1 MPVTPPAT
9 PPINPFKEAF
19 RLGLVVTF
27 PEPLMLGISKK
38 ALYMVYSMEDAISN
52 LHEIE
57 KFSNQIQKITRQS
70 NLLALN
76 ALIEASRAGELG
88 RGFGVVANEVKILS
102 TQVATLSEDMRVR
115 TGTIIKSVTNGFDVL
130 KEVSTTDMNANI
142 MAKDTLETMLMGLIH
157 QNDATKKVM
166 EGSAATSRDIYQ
178 AIQGLIVELQ
188 FQDRNSQVTENA
200 VDIIR
205 QCLQMLEVIRHK
217 AESIATAEGERGSNP
232 VVQQAV
238 QDILSVIK
246 LGDIRHEYKEALARN
261 GILASSGCGALSA
274 SPQDIELF

>member
-1 MPVTPPAT
+1 
-9 PPINPFKEAF
+9 
-19 RLGLVVTF
+19 
-27 PEPLMLGISKK
+27 
-38 ALYMVYSMEDAISN
+38 MEDAISN